1 MAAPKGKGG
10 GGGGGGGSGKK
21 AKLAH
26 EKRGQEEG
34 GDKGQFR
41 LKKVLELVKD
51 GGKNAAVVEIDDKGT
66 KAVVDSIYVQKAAD
80 GTLKGREIACPAL
93 YDSVAQKNAI
103 ARYSKLAQA

>member
-1 MAAPKGKGG
+1 MAAPKK

-34 GDKGQFR
+34 GEKGQFR
-41 LKKVLELVKD
+41 LKKVVELVTEA
-51 GGKNAAVVEIDDKGT
+51 GGKTAAVVEIDDKGT
-66 KAVVDSIYVQKAAD
+66 KAVVDSIYV
-80 GTLKGREIACPAL
+80 LKGTDGSLKARDIACPAL

-103 ARYSKLAQA
+103 ARFAKIAQA

>member
-1 MAAPKGKGG
+1 MAAPKKT
-10 GGGGGGGSGKK
+10 GGGGGSGKK

-41 LKKVLELVKD
+41 LKKVLEMITD
-51 GGKNAAVVEIDDKGT
+51 AGGKTGVVVEIDDKGT

-80 GTLKGREIACPAL
+80 GTLRAREMACPAL
-93 YDSVAQKNAI
+93 YDSVAMKNAI
-103 ARYSKLAQA
+103 ARFANIPQA

>member
-1 MAAPKGKGG
+1 MAAPKKT
-10 GGGGGGGSGKK
+10 GGGGGSGKK

-34 GDKGQFR
+34 GEKGQFR
-41 LKKVLELVKD
+41 LKKVLEMITD
-51 GGKNAAVVEIDDKGT
+51 AGGKTGVVVEIDDKGT

-80 GTLKGREIACPAL
+80 GTLKARDMACPAL

-103 ARYSKLAQA
+103 ARFANIPQA